1 MQQTPALAYWMAAF
15 LVMPI
20 RYPTVY
26 WMFPQ
31 KKRDRTQS
39 CGIQMG
45 KGGSIWR
52 TAFWPGWTAG
62 PYYMYK
68 SIGHD

>member
-45 KGGSIWR
+45 KLSLIH
-52 TAFWPGWTAG
+52 
-62 PYYMYK
+62 
-68 SIGHD
+68 I